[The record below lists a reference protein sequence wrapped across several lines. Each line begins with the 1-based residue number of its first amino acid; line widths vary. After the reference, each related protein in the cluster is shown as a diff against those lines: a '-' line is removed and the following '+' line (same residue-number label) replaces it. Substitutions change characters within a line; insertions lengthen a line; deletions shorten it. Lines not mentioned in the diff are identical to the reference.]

1 MARQRGGRG
10 GRGGR
15 GARGGRSGEGGR
27 GSQASPKKRGSRR
40 GGRGAGG
47 AQPQKPG
54 AWYYM
59 QPGRRGSI
67 VILHRPVG
75 NRVSP
80 KVCGVMP
87 SRAHA
92 TALVDQLR
100 RAESA
105 LHDLFYEATDDGIEA
120 LEAVLAACREA
131 VLTRIATEPGAAEH
145 RLATRGE
152 HRFQGFDTVVGR
164 RVSRGG
170 AHPHPAPW
178 LCG

>member
-1 MARQRGGRG
+1 M
-10 GRGGR
+10 
-15 GARGGRSGEGGR
+15 
-27 GSQASPKKRGSRR
+27 
-40 GGRGAGG
+40 
-47 AQPQKPG
+47 
-54 AWYYM
+54 
-59 QPGRRGSI
+59 
-67 VILHRPVG
+67 ILHRPVG

-131 VLTRIATEPGAAEH
+131 VLTRIATEPDAPTQEEMAAESA
-145 RLATRGE
+145 RLQAELDARAPQQ
-152 HRFQGFDTVVGR
+152 RA
-164 RVSRGG
+164 VS
-170 AHPHPAPW
+170 
-178 LCG
+178 